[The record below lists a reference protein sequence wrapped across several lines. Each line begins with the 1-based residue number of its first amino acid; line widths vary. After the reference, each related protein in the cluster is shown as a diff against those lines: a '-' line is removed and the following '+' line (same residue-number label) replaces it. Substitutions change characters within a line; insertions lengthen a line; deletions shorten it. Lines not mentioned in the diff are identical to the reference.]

1 MTEVEIVNGETKKIK
16 LCNYYEIKMVNGDV
30 FKTIEPPDKWM
41 HRRMSDGN
49 SFGWVLD
56 TIRITDIRSDGP
68 VFLNS
73 NLISS
78 IRYVD
83 GGDDLEDE
91 RYEKL
96 RDETNKLTADVLGAT
111 LGALFGGP
119 KEVQ

>member
-1 MTEVEIVNGETKKIK
+1 MTEVEIVNGEPEKIK
-16 LCNYYEIKMVNGDV
+16 LCNYYEIKMLNGDV

-41 HRRMSDGN
+41 HRRMRDGD
-49 SFGWVLD
+49 SCDLILD
-56 TIRITDIRSDGP
+56 TIRIRDIRSDGL
-68 VFLNS
+68 VYLNS
-73 NLISS
+73 DLISS

-83 GGDDLEDE
+83 GDDGLEDE